1 MKKIF
6 GALLIAVCI
15 GMAMPAQAQIHFG
28 VKGGLNLSKASFSNV
43 KENFKK
49 DNFTGFFIGPMA
61 EFTIPIVGLG
71 VDGALLFS
79 QRGKDE
85 VKQTGLEVPVN
96 LKYTIGLGSLL
107 GIYVA
112 AGPDFFFDFKKKDY
126 VDRKKAQVALNLGA
140 GVKLLKHLQVGV
152 TYQLPMGDSFTW
164 KNAGDAIGAKNKTW
178 QVSAAY
184 LF

>member
-1 MKKIF
+1 MKKILS
-6 GALLIAVCI
+6 ALMIVACLF
-15 GMAMPAQAQIHFG
+15 MAMPAQAQFQFG
-28 VKGGLNLSKASFSNV
+28 LKGGLNISKLTFSEDIV
-43 KENFKK
+43 KG
-49 DNFTGFFIGPMA
+49 DNRTGFFIGPMA